1 MSFDGHQR
9 RWCLLFVLV
18 YAAVL
23 CLSPL
28 LHHDFDCHLKTPSHC
43 AACMANPT
51 APRAECV
58 RDPGSTVL
66 PMVETAERPRAARTA
81 CLCRLT
87 FQGRAPPA

>member
-1 MSFDGHQR
+1 MSFDVRQR
-9 RWCLLFVLV
+9 RWCLLLALV

-43 AACMANPT
+43 PACTANPT

-58 RDPGSTVL
+58 RDPGSAAL
-66 PMVETAERPRAARTA
+66 PMMETAERPRAARTA
-81 CLCRLT
+81 SLCRLT
-87 FQGRAPPA
+87 LQGRAPPA